1 MAKID
6 LNDKVVIVTGAS
18 DGIGAMTA
26 REFVKAGARV
36 VLAARSEKAL
46 QRLAEELGASRALAV
61 YADMTDT
68 VSVER
73 MIERAI
79 DHFGQVD
86 ILVNNAGVGYFSTV
100 AEVSIEKAYHVFD
113 VNFFGPL
120 AAIQKLVPHW
130 SERGDG
136 HIINILTCAGRLP
149 IPYQA
154 IYGASK
160 AAFIVLT
167 DTLRIELARKK
178 IAVTGVYP
186 GTVNTQF
193 EKHALYD
200 GEIKTMCPVETGC
213 GVPPEG
219 IAHGIVAA
227 AHNRPRDVWFSWQGR
242 RYVVTGFFLPQ
253 WLDAR
258 MTEVRNAIDPPPQ
271 TENLLD
277 DLLVPR

>member
-6 LNDKVVIVTGAS
+6 LSNKVVIVTGAS
-18 DGIGAMTA
+18 DGIGAVTA
-26 REFVKAGARV
+26 REFVQAGARV

-46 QRLAEELGASRALAV
+46 QRLVEELGPSRALAA
-61 YADMTDT
+61 YTDMTDV

-79 DHFGQVD
+79 NRFGQVD
-86 ILVNNAGVGYFSTV
+86 ILVNNAGVGYFSTL
-100 AEVSIEKAYHVFD
+100 AQVSLEKAYHVFD

-167 DTLRIELARKK
+167 DTLRIELKRKR
-178 IAVTGVYP
+178 IAVTGIYP

-193 EKHALYD
+193 ERHALYD
-200 GEIKTMCPVETGC
+200 GEVKTMCPVETGC
-213 GVPPEG
+213 GIPPER
-219 IAHGIVAA
+219 IARGIVAA
-227 AHNRPRDVWFSWQGR
+227 ARKRPRNVWFNWQGR
-242 RYVVTGFFLPQ
+242 RYVIAGFFLPP
-253 WLDAR
+253 WLDER
-258 MTEVRNAIDPPPQ
+258 MTQVLNAIDPPPVS
-271 TENLLD
+271 ENLVD